1 MKKILAI
8 VLIRRE
14 IIILNNHILVIAGF
28 SASGKDSLQK
38 YISDNYNYKMVIS
51 HTSRP
56 MRPSESEENP
66 YYFITKKQFEEMIA
80 ENEFIECRKYNTLVG
95 GKEDVWFYGVSKSA
109 IDLSKHSYIVVL
121 DILGLIEIKKHFKD
135 SVISFFIDVDEP
147 TRKQRCI
154 GRADF
159 DESEWNR
166 RKLDDEGKFT
176 YEIVNQEVDY
186 MVSNYDFDACVGYIL
201 NKIGEI

>member
-1 MKKILAI
+1 VNKL
-8 VLIRRE
+8 V
-14 IIILNNHILVIAGF
+14 ILVGF
-28 SASGKDSLQK
+28 SASGKDKIQK
-38 YISDNYNYKMVIS
+38 YISDNYNYEMVIS

-56 MRPSESEENP
+56 MRLNESENNP
-66 YYFITKKQFEEMIA
+66 YHFITRKQFEDMIV
-80 ENEFIECRKYNTLVG
+80 ENEFIECRKYNTLVNNIP
-95 GKEDVWFYGVSKSA
+95 DIWYYGISKNS

-135 SVISFFIDVDEP
+135 NVISFFIDVDEP

-154 GRADF
+154 NRSDF

-166 RKLDDEGKFT
+166 RKSDDEEKFT

-186 MVSNYDFDACVGYIL
+186 MVSNYDFDTCVEYIL
-201 NKIGEI
+201 DKIGEC

>member
-1 MKKILAI
+1 M
-8 VLIRRE
+8 
-14 IIILNNHILVIAGF
+14 NNHILVIAGF